1 LSTTEIT
8 IGLTC
13 LVIGALIG
21 AIISRVTSP
30 QDRKRREVENRLQ
43 ETEQKLKDYQNDVT
57 EHFIKTSG
65 LINNLTQSYR
75 EVHEH
80 MASSAM
86 HLANPDISRQL
97 LNAGA
102 GTLDNPASIENQ
114 ALSGKIPEPPKDYAP
129 KAPEGILSEGYGLS
143 DETNLT
149 PSPQYGFDTNYEGS
163 DEEDDPTFKT
173 A

>member
-1 LSTTEIT
+1 LNTTVIT
-8 IGLTC
+8 IGLVC

-21 AIISRVTSP
+21 AIISRTTSP
-30 QDRKRREVENRLQ
+30 QEKKRREVEKRLQ
-43 ETEQKLKDYQNDVT
+43 ETERKLKDYQDDVT

-86 HLANPDISRQL
+86 HLTNPDISRQL

-102 GTLDNPASIENQ
+102 GTLVDPAAMENQ
-114 ALSGKIPEPPKDYAP
+114 ALPAKIPEPPRDYAT
-129 KAPEGILSEGYGLS
+129 KSLEGILSESSGLS
-143 DETNLT
+143 D
-149 PSPQYGFDTNYEGS
+149 DTNVTLGPQDTDKLILS
-163 DEEDDPTFKT
+163 KP
-173 A
+173 